1 MEKVLKERQR
11 FGRFYYRF
19 PNGEAVRCHPYPPL
33 TPLPPMPLPPP
44 PPAPSVFKHTHRLLP
59 HSLTH

>member
-19 PNGEAVRCHPYPPL
+19 PNGEAVSFP
-33 TPLPPMPLPPP
+33 TPFLPPP
-44 PPAPSVFKHTHRLLP
+44 AIFF
-59 HSLTH
+59 